1 MTVNPELANTLILA
15 VIEIDAKAFCVG
27 NLTTEFGMEK
37 DAVMIPSDSALQAT
51 KAALH
56 EALMIKPA
64 QILILSNKQSLVDTY
79 THPIRLPLNRPKD
92 LEQYY
97 NPRGGM
103 YRNGAWNIPDEVVK
117 QSNLEWDVM
126 RLLCNFNRWQFKY
139 LHENNM
145 KRTKELW
152 QQHYMNEK

>member
-15 VIEIDAKAFCVG
+15 VMEIDAKAFCVG

-64 QILILSNKQSLVDTY
+64 QVLILSNKQSLVDTY
-79 THPIRLPLNRPKD
+79 TYPIRLWLAEPTNLN
-92 LEQYY
+92 QYY

-103 YRNGAWNIPDEVVK
+103 YRNGAWNIPDEVIK

-126 RLLCNFNRWQFKY
+126 RLLCNFDRWQFRY
-139 LHENNM
+139 LHEDNM

-152 QQHYMNEK
+152 QQHYTNV